1 MNEQDLLRLHE
12 EPCTYYNE
20 MQIHRALM
28 RNVNAFLDTLERF
41 YFAWQKNNKIVD
53 QPKKQVFTTKG
64 LKGDLRV
71 MPCVID
77 KFEGKVIK
85 MVKII
90 GTNVEEKHVKDKIAV
105 GKALL
110 IDTTDNFVKGI
121 FDVSAL
127 SSFRTAAISTVAFKH
142 TVDPSQQR
150 VGIIGTG
157 RIGFYMAVILSR
169 WLEVREL
176 HVYDVNKKRLHQFK
190 EIFGKKIK
198 IKDVTL
204 NEICKSCTAVF
215 LSTTSTSPLL
225 NKSNAKDIQ
234 FISSVGADA
243 ENLSELHKS
252 LLKNRKVIS
261 ESRQDISF
269 GDLRRW
275 YQAGLLKERQV
286 IELRDVIGRLKKAKQ
301 PILFISTGA
310 AIQDALIC
318 QFLFERLNQK
328 KR

>member
-12 EPCTYYNE
+12 EPCTYYDE
-20 MQIHRALM
+20 RQIHRTLM
-28 RNVNAFLDTLERF
+28 RNVNAFMDTIERF

-53 QPKKQVFTTKG
+53 QPKKQVFKNKG

-77 KFEGKVIK
+77 KFEGKIIK

-90 GTNVEEKHVKDKIAV
+90 GTNEEEKQVKDKISV

-110 IDTTDNFVKGI
+110 IDNDDNFVKGI
-121 FDVSAL
+121 FDVCAL
-127 SSFRTAAISTVAFKH
+127 SSFRTAAISALAFKH
-142 TVDPSQQR
+142 TVETTQHKI
-150 VGIIGTG
+150 GLIGTG

-169 WLEVREL
+169 WLGVREL
-176 HVYDVNKKRLHQFK
+176 HVHDVNIKRLRQFK
-190 EIFGKKIK
+190 EIFGKKIN

-215 LSTTSTSPLL
+215 LSTSSTSPLL
-225 NKSNAKDIQ
+225 KESNAKNIH

-243 ENLSELHKS
+243 ENRSELHKS
-252 LLKNRKVIS
+252 ILKNRKVIS
-261 ESRQDISF
+261 ESRQNIFF
-269 GDLRRW
+269 GDLQRW
-275 YQAGLLKERQV
+275 FQAGLLKERQV
-286 IELRDVIGRLKKAKQ
+286 IELREVIGHFKKEKQ
-301 PILFISTGA
+301 PVIFITTGT

-318 QFLFERLNQK
+318 QFLFERINQK
-328 KR
+328 K